1 MEFVCPACNATY
13 SVTKRRMPS
22 QENDV
27 TTCEKCHTTFVI
39 ETNGSR
45 LLSGVNAEA
54 RVGIDAKTGESPRL
68 TVLSDY
74 PQLKDLDFE
83 TFRIEEILSPN
94 KKGNYK
100 SRKNLFKVKILMSV
114 YAVLAHILDGGERV
128 LHVGKGVAYYPSE
141 LLLGN
146 GWLTMLYNH
155 YAIICTTR
163 RVVLINVNHRV
174 NRPTHYFFQLPYE
187 DIKSVKRGWFGT
199 GLTIT
204 RIKGK
209 RRIFSGI
216 KAYQSKDLKKFIE
229 NMKKSPVDAEG
240 PKECLEFLCPS
251 CFVPLAQGLHKCPQ
265 CRTAFKSSRTAS
277 LRSLLLPGLGDI
289 YLGHRF
295 LGAME
300 LMGSLIVWGI
310 ILSLLL
316 TGERNGL
323 FTALF
328 LLIIYNGVDGV
339 LTYHMAKKGYA
350 LE

>member
-13 SVTKRRMPS
+13 RATKKRLSS

-27 TTCEKCHTTFVI
+27 TTCEKCHTTFVVDP
-39 ETNGSR
+39 NGSR
-45 LLSGVNAEA
+45 ILNGVDHEA
-54 RVGIDAKTGESPRL
+54 RMGSDSNTGESPRL
-68 TVLSDY
+68 VVLSDY
-74 PQLKDLDFE
+74 PQLKNLDLE

-114 YAVLAHILDGGERV
+114 HAALTGILNEGEHVLS
-128 LHVGKGVAYYPSE
+128 VGKGVAYYPSE

-155 YAIICTTR
+155 YAIVCTTR

-204 RIKGK
+204 RIKGT
-209 RRIFSGI
+209 RRIFNGI
-216 KAYQSKDLKKFIE
+216 KAYQSKELKKVIE
-229 NMKKSPVDAEG
+229 SMEKTPEDAENS
-240 PKECLEFLCPS
+240 KEGLEFLCPS
-251 CFVPLAQGLHKCPQ
+251 CFVPLAKGLHRCPQ
-265 CRTAFKSSRTAS
+265 CSTAFKSSTSAS

-310 ILSLLL
+310 IVSLML

-323 FTALF
+323 FSALF
-328 LLIIYNGVDGV
+328 LLMIYNGVDGLV
-339 LTYHMAKKGYA
+339 TYHMAKKGYA

>member
-13 SVTKRRMPS
+13 NVTKRKISP

-27 TTCEKCHTTFVI
+27 TTCEKCHTTFVV
-39 ETNGSR
+39 EPNGSR
-45 LLSGVNAEA
+45 ILTGGTPE
-54 RVGIDAKTGESPRL
+54 AKTARDPKPVGSPH
-68 TVLSDY
+68 TSVLLDY
-74 PQLKDLDFE
+74 PQLKALDFE
-83 TFRIEEILSPN
+83 TFRLEEILSPN
-94 KKGNYK
+94 KKGTYK
-100 SRKNLFKVKILMSV
+100 SRKNLLNVRILVSV
-114 YAVLAHILDGGERV
+114 HAVLANILQEGECV
-128 LHVGKGVAYYPSE
+128 LRVGKGIAYYPSE
-141 LLLGN
+141 LFLGN

-155 YAIICTTR
+155 YAIVCTDQR
-163 RVVLINVNHRV
+163 MVLINVNHRV

-187 DIKSVKRGWFGT
+187 DIKRVKRGWFGT

-216 KAYQSKDLKKFIE
+216 KAYQSKELKTFLE
-229 NMKKSPVDAEG
+229 SVKKSSVDAET
-240 PKECLEFLCPS
+240 PKECLEYLCPS
-251 CFVPLAQGLHKCPQ
+251 CFVPLAEGLRKCPQ
-265 CRTAFKSSRTAS
+265 CSTAFKSSSRAS

-295 LGAME
+295 LGALE

-310 ILSLLL
+310 IFSLLL
-316 TGERNGL
+316 TGKESGL
-323 FTALF
+323 FSAFF
-328 LLIIYNGVDGV
+328 LLVIYNGADGV